1 MTPEKQV
8 TAFRSEISLIVERY
22 ALEFDISYTEM
33 VGVLEEA
40 KFWVL
45 LDSAGLVEN
54 EEEEVEEEEDDDSE
68 GESWKN

>member
-8 TAFRSEISLIVERY
+8 TAFRSEISTTVERY

-45 LDSAGLVEN
+45 LDSAGLIEK
-54 EEEEVEEEEDDDSE
+54 EEEEMEEEEEDDSE
-68 GESWKN
+68 GDSWKN